1 MRVLYVLYT
10 THEGVKIEHPHY
22 YRDTQAELRRE
33 QRKLAQ
39 AKKGSRNRW
48 KIKRQ
53 VQRLHVHVSHQ
64 RRDFF
69 HKLSHDAVNHFD
81 LIVLEDLRI
90 RNMVRNT
97 HLSKR
102 MMDAGW
108 GIFKELLMSKA
119 GSAGRQVVFVEPAYT
134 SKTCSSCGVLF
145 ESLTLAHRG
154 WSAPAVCRWIVT
166 RTPQSIF

>member
-10 THEGVKIEHPHY
+10 THEGVKIEHPQY

-48 KIKRQ
+48 KITRQ

-69 HKLSHDAVNHFD
+69 HKLSRDAVNHFD
-81 LIVLEDLRI
+81 LIALEDLCI

-97 HLSKR
+97 RLSR
-102 MMDAGW
+102 RIMDAGW
-108 GIFKELLMSKA
+108 GIFKELLMGKA
-119 GSAGRQVVFVEPAYT
+119 GSAGR
-134 SKTCSSCGVLF
+134 
-145 ESLTLAHRG
+145 
-154 WSAPAVCRWIVT
+154 
-166 RTPQSIF
+166 